1 MSRLFIIFVPL
12 LAILILAVALSV
24 FLAQWLGR
32 RLTGPN
38 RPSRKPAPVGVFQ
51 HRNARGEVDKEVVE

>member
-1 MSRLFIIFVPL
+1 MDRSYLD
-12 LAILILAVALSV
+12 V

-51 HRNARGEVDKEVVE
+51 HRNARGEVDKEEVE